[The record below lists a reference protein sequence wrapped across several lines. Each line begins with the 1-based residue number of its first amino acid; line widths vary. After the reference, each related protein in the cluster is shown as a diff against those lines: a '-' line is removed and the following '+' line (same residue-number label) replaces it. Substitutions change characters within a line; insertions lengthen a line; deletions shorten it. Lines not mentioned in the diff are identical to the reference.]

1 MQDKSKNN
9 KEETNMSLKKKLG
22 MGVATA
28 VLGIGLIG
36 GGTFAYFSDT
46 AKAEANFASGT
57 LDLEVNPTT
66 IIDVNN
72 IKPGD
77 WMNRTFKLENNGSL
91 DISKVLLTTNYDN
104 EELAKHIRVNFL
116 KNLDKSGVFQ
126 PNDVVY
132 HTTLDKLKGTA
143 PDAVQKKI
151 WAPFGEKSGLK
162 AGTKDNFYVQFEF
175 VDNHKDQNDLQNQSI
190 KLEWTF
196 DAQQTAGESK

>member
-1 MQDKSKNN
+1 
-9 KEETNMSLKKKLG
+9 MSLKKKLG